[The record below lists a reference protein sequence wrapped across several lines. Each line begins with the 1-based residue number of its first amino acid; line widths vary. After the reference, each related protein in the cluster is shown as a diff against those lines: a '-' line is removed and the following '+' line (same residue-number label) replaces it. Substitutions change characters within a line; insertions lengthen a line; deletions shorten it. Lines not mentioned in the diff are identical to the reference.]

1 MVIRYGEPG
10 IKYYIIISGK
20 GSVHIPQE
28 PKKFEFTHKQYV
40 KFMKEYNGMVLSID
54 GDKDFTLPDEL
65 FNMKTFKRG
74 TNLKN
79 KALNKIMHG
88 GLESLY

>member
-20 GSVHIPQE
+20 VSVHIPQE
-28 PKKFEFTHKQYV
+28 PKKFEFTHEQYV

-54 GDKDFTLPDEL
+54 GNKDFTLPDEL

-74 TNLKN
+74 MNLRN
-79 KALNKIMHG
+79 KTLNKIMHG
-88 GLESLY
+88 KSHTLY